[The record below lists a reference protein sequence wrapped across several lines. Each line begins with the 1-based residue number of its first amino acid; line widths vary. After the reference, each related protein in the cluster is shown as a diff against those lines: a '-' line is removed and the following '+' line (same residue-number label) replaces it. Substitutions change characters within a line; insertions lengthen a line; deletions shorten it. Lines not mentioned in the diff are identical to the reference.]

1 MDSKLQEAYELLLL
15 VFKQWIKKENI
26 PKKITL
32 DFELGLLNAAES
44 VLSVDT
50 EIIGCYFHFK
60 QCLRRKFLNLGVT
73 QEECHVLLAQI
84 GFITIINEPDL
95 PLSLTFFEEKVLR
108 TFPHLSEAI
117 KEIEIFTLK
126 HIGLLNFLIG
136 TFLDSRQHPILREQ
150 IIAWKDTIGISP
162 QLMVG
167 A

>member
-1 MDSKLQEAYELLLL
+1 MASKLQEAYELVFL
-15 VFKQWIKKENI
+15 VFKQWIEKENI

-117 KEIEIFTLK
+117 KEIEIYFKTYWAPK
-126 HIGLLNFLIG
+126 FSYWNI
-136 TFLDSRQHPILREQ
+136 SRFPATSHFKRTNNCFGKIQ
-150 IIAWKDTIGISP
+150 
-162 QLMVG
+162 
-167 A
+167 